1 MTLTRPTAE
10 SELLDIP
17 YERKVAGHVVV
28 APDKFKGSA
37 SAADAA
43 SAIARGLRTAA
54 PNLAVIEFPIAD
66 GGEGTVEMMIR
77 QGYTAVTCAVIGPL
91 QQTISAT
98 YALRGGT
105 AVIEMASAAGLAHLS
120 TPEPTST
127 TARTASTRGVGQLMR
142 HALDRG
148 AQRIVL
154 GVGGSATTDGGA
166 GALTALGARI
176 LDSCGDSL
184 YPCGQDLANAAVLDI
199 DSLDPRLGDI
209 EVVVACDVD
218 NPLTGPL
225 GAAAVYGPQKGADSN
240 TVTRLD
246 HALGQWADVVA
257 ATVDRDLR
265 RLPGAGAAGGLAFAM
280 AAVLGA
286 QLTSGIDLLLKLTC
300 FNDIVDGAACV
311 VVGEG
316 SLDAQS
322 LRGKGPVGVARA
334 ARQIGVPTVAVVGR
348 CTVTDVDARDAGF
361 DAIYALND
369 LESDA
374 GRCMTNAEFLLEQ
387 IGTVIVGHRRWD
399 V

>member
-1 MTLTRPTAE
+1 MTLTRSSAE
-10 SELLDIP
+10 SELLDTP
-17 YERKVAGHVVV
+17 HERRAAGHVVV

-54 PNLAVIEFPIAD
+54 PNLTVVEFPIAD

-77 QGYTAVTCAVIGPL
+77 QGYTAVTCAVIGPM
-91 QQTISAT
+91 QQTIPAT

-105 AVIEMASAAGLAHLS
+105 AVIEMASAAGLAHVG

-176 LDSCGDSL
+176 LDSCGDPL
-184 YPCGQDLANAAVLDI
+184 YPCGQDLADAAVLDI

-209 EVVVACDVD
+209 EVVIACDVD
-218 NPLTGPL
+218 NPLTGPR

-240 TVTRLD
+240 TVTRLE
-246 HALGQWADVVA
+246 HALGQWADVVS

-265 RLPGAGAAGGLAFAM
+265 DLPGAGAAGGLAFAM

-300 FNDIVDGAACV
+300 FTDIVDGAACV
-311 VVGEG
+311 IVGEG

-348 CTVTDVDARDAGF
+348 CMVTETDAQTAGF
-361 DAIYALND
+361 DAVFALND
-369 LESDA
+369 LEPDA
-374 GRCMTNAEFLLEQ
+374 GSCMTNADFLLEQ
-387 IGTVIVGHRRWD
+387 TGAVIVDHRCWD